1 MELVPAL
8 DLFIRAISGDMAGL
22 ATSHDFC
29 LRLFNCC
36 MEFFQ
41 NLLKDGL
48 ALQSDLGVTEEERAE
63 EQNLTEA
70 LSIVIDYISQLRNV
84 AHTIELK
91 RKSLG
96 RAVTDRSMSSS
107 SATGKGVS
115 EEPGAS
121 VENKEVFINGMH
133 FAHRH
138 KLIKS

>member
-1 MELVPAL
+1 
-8 DLFIRAISGDMAGL
+8 
-22 ATSHDFC
+22 
-29 LRLFNCC
+29 

-107 SATGKGVS
+107 SATGKGVP
-115 EEPGAS
+115 EEPGVS
-121 VENKEVFINGMH
+121 VENKEVFITGMH

-138 KLIKS
+138 KFIKS